1 MAMTD
6 STGST
11 WRYQWAYRQNERR
24 QRVFREADGAWRRRD
39 EELRRLRTLAEEF
52 GGSADAG
59 AGLPIELDP
68 GETVCWVLPAAR
80 LVEVRR
86 AAVLPAPEL
95 TVTLRP
101 GPLRKRRP
109 DGVRIADTGIAVI
122 TNRRLVL
129 LGGRGRRDWAYGKM
143 TGLAHDPCAP
153 VTLIQVLDRRR
164 ASGLLLPS
172 DVAADFRFKLSV
184 AFADAIEQREVV
196 LAQLDEA
203 LAEHTQRKPL
213 RPPVV
218 TPAQAR
224 LTGFVLGGARTL
236 AVAAGVALLV
246 PAALIVSAPSAP
258 SAPPD
263 SSRTE
268 VAAAATAG
276 LAAEPPAATSTATAT
291 ASATAAT
298 SATSA
303 TAAGAAATMAGS
315 PAPSP
320 IAAPDLCGAPTNPL
334 GYGFCAGDP
343 IRKPVTEVCDWLDCV
358 PGFWDGRGYLVQCG
372 NGSVSLAGGSPRV
385 CGQHDGVWRTFRT
398 VSPQPG

>member
-1 MAMTD
+1 MAMTG

-11 WRYQWAYRQNERR
+11 WRYRWAYRQNERR
-24 QRVFREADGAWRRRD
+24 QRVFRAADGAWRRRD

-68 GETVCWVLPAAR
+68 GETVCWVLPAAQ

-95 TVTLRP
+95 TVALRP
-101 GPLRKRRP
+101 GPLRNRRP
-109 DGVRIADTGIAVI
+109 DGIRIADTGIAVI

-143 TGLAHDPCAP
+143 TGLAHDSRAP

-164 ASGLLLPS
+164 ASGLLLPAEA
-172 DVAADFRFKLSV
+172 AADFRFKLSV
-184 AFADAIEQREVV
+184 AFADAIEQREAV

-203 LAEHTQRKPL
+203 LAEHARRKPL
-213 RPPVV
+213 RPAVL

-224 LTGFVLGGARTL
+224 FTGFVRGGARAV
-236 AVAAGVALLV
+236 AVAAGIALLV
-246 PAALIVSAPSAP
+246 PAALILAAPSAP
-258 SAPPD
+258 SD
-263 SSRTE
+263 SIRTE
-268 VAAAATAG
+268 VAA
-276 LAAEPPAATSTATAT
+276 
-291 ASATAAT
+291 ATAAT

-303 TAAGAAATMAGS
+303 ISATSTAATRAAAAMAGS
-315 PAPSP
+315 PAPTP
-320 IAAPDLCGAPTNPL
+320 IAAPHLCGAPTNPL

-343 IRKPVTEVCDWLDCV
+343 VRKPAAEVCDWFDCV
-358 PGFWDGRGYLVQCG
+358 PGFWAGRGYLVQCA
-372 NGSVSLAGGSPRV
+372 NSSVSLAGGSPRA
-385 CGQHDGVWRTFRT
+385 CGQHGGVQRAFRAPG
-398 VSPQPG
+398 PQPG